1 MRVEEL
7 RNVIRDV
14 GGILPALQRLSYA
27 GMACIVVYTV
37 TAPLGSASRQLPTHV
52 VLSLA
57 ALRSGLVRFSIH
69 S

>member
-27 GMACIVVYTV
+27 GERLLQACCPRDCDAQVGGGKKPVDQGCCGCGCCCIS
-37 TAPLGSASRQLPTHV
+37 P
-52 VLSLA
+52 
-57 ALRSGLVRFSIH
+57 
-69 S
+69 

>member
-27 GMACIVVYTV
+27 GERLLLQACCLETV
-37 TAPLGSASRQLPTHV
+37 IRK
-52 VLSLA
+52 
-57 ALRSGLVRFSIH
+57 LVEVRNP
-69 S
+69 